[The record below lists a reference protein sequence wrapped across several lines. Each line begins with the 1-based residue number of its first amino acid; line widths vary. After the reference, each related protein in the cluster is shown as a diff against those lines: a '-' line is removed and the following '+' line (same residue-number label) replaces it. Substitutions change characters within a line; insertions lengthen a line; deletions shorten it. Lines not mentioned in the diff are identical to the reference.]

1 MELHSGGLFGGDT
14 IGTVQACSLFVQR
27 SLPMYKCSPAC
38 CCSPADATDATL
50 MRAAATGPCRC
61 RPSSPQV
68 PLDELM
74 QRRRI
79 HEQFSLA
86 GADGGRVE
94 LELEWK
100 PYFG

>member
-1 MELHSGGLFGGDT
+1 
-14 IGTVQACSLFVQR
+14 
-27 SLPMYKCSPAC
+27 
-38 CCSPADATDATL
+38 